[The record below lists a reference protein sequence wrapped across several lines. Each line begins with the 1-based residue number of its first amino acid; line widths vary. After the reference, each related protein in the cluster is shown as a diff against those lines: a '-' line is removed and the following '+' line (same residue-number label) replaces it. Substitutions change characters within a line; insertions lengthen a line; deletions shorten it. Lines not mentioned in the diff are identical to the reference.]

1 MEPLFYRRREKR
13 RIDSM
18 IEIKIFGRVVF
29 IILTIQQSRNMR
41 CQERRTYEMQKQ
53 KSSHAFELMF

>member
-1 MEPLFYRRREKR
+1 
-13 RIDSM
+13 M